1 MDQIQVY
8 LKVTVDMEDRD
19 ESPDKISAELARV
32 LQRAYGVRSVEISS
46 VVDER

>member
-1 MDQIQVY
+1 MDQIQIY

-19 ESPDKISAELARV
+19 ESPDKVAAELARI
-32 LQRAYGVRSVEISS
+32 LNRAYGVRSVEVSS